1 VDTHILNILSDDDI
15 LEPIMRS
22 MFQSTNIQ
30 LTNSKHHTNITNLHQ
45 QKDYNESKHII
56 KMVGLINLDKIDINQ
71 QEKMNNSFQNL
82 HHKVQS
88 HK

>member
-1 VDTHILNILSDDDI
+1 VDTHILKILPDDDI
-15 LEPIMRS
+15 SS

-30 LTNSKHHTNITNLHQ
+30 LTNSKHHINITNLHQ
-45 QKDYNESKHII
+45 QKDCNEFKHII

-82 HHKVQS
+82 HHKCN
-88 HK
+88 HTNKCNAY

>member
-1 VDTHILNILSDDDI
+1 MDTHILNILSDDDI

-30 LTNSKHHTNITNLHQ
+30 VTNSKHHTNITNLHQ
-45 QKDYNESKHII
+45 QKDCNESKHII